1 MKTQTK
7 LIAVIAVLAIAVG
20 VAFGILQR
28 PAQPQARFTALAGA
42 SFSIADLRGRV
53 VLVNFWATSCA
64 TCVAEMPKMV
74 ETWRRYA
81 PRGYEMVAVAMRY
94 DHPNAVAEFARQRA
108 LPFRV
113 ALDTDGAVARLSV
126 TSVSRRPRIF
136 WTAMDAWSRKL
147 SANRTGRSSTRASS
161 ARSPRPR
168 ELAQHAL
175 SVTARA
181 WGIPRQVPDPGRK
194 RTFGGWGVL

>member
-113 ALDTDGAVARLSV
+113 ALDTDGAVARAFGNVSV
-126 TSVSRRPRIF
+126 TPTTYLLDRNGRVVAKVVGEPDWPEFHARIE
-136 WTAMDAWSRKL
+136 
-147 SANRTGRSSTRASS
+147 RA
-161 ARSPRPR
+161 
-168 ELAQHAL
+168 LAAP
-175 SVTARA
+175 A
-181 WGIPRQVPDPGRK
+181 
-194 RTFGGWGVL
+194 